1 MGPCSVEPYDFKVI
15 VEELTSG
22 DREPVAALW
31 ALVGLTRPWNDPLV
45 DFDRALSGATSTV
58 LGLRDQSHVIG
69 TAMVGHDGHRGW
81 VYYLAVDPQRQGQG
95 LGALLMAVAEEW
107 LRDNGAVKIQVMVRH
122 SNERVVS
129 FYESRGYE
137 DADVSV
143 LARWLRDEGKSR

>member
-1 MGPCSVEPYDFKVI
+1 MI
-15 VEELTSG
+15 VEGLTSG
-22 DREPVAALW
+22 DRENAAALW
-31 ALVGLTRPWNDPLV
+31 ALVGLTRPWNDPLE

-58 LGLRDQSHVIG
+58 LGLHDQSSLIG

-81 VYYLAVDPQRQGQG
+81 VYYLAVDPQRQGRG
-95 LGALLMAVAEEW
+95 LGALLMAAAEEW